1 MLKHK
6 KTGLIVLLLGLM
18 LLSSCRAKGPDF
30 AIFLLSEQ
38 MAAGEA
44 QMMAL
49 ADLPLEQT
57 PFISMEDVVMY
68 NPSTYEMTLTES
80 AAAIVHRLGIPVNG
94 MPFVVVARGERI
106 FMGAFWTPVSSLSY
120 SGIVAMPS
128 LEEDSSILYFDL
140 GYPSADFF
148 EGVDLRDNEQIIKAF
163 SKAEKLSETE

>member
-1 MLKHK
+1 
-6 KTGLIVLLLGLM
+6 
-18 LLSSCRAKGPDF
+18 
-30 AIFLLSEQ
+30 
-38 MAAGEA
+38 
-44 QMMAL
+44 MMAL
-49 ADLPLEQT
+49 TDLPLEQT

-68 NPSTYEMTLTES
+68 NSSTYEMTLTES